1 MGKAGWNY
9 SQKFCSCRRCRSKLR
24 NAGSYQK
31 RQLDTYH
38 LILAPTHACN
48 LRCKHCYLPDHK
60 NELLPREIALR
71 ILDEWSD
78 IVLDERKPF
87 QGIFHVKGGEPFVVP
102 YFEDLMHRLIEVQS

>member
-1 MGKAGWNY
+1 MNSEWERPVGITPRSSVPADDAGRNY
-9 SQKFCSCRRCRSKLR
+9 VMQGLTS
-24 NAGSYQK
+24 K

-102 YFEDLMHRLIEVQS
+102 YFE